1 MPRVLRLL
9 TVNLLLASWLA
20 VTLAV
25 GAGVTQDAGDQPPVT
40 PTAQAAQTAE
50 EGAETAP
57 LPSDPFQRCALRVLA
72 GEFGEVEPWKLE
84 AYRRGLEAGVTVRGR
99 AWVTAYYPWEGRSG
113 RVDRRG
119 NPCTLRTAAA
129 NKIPYGTYVW
139 IENPCQMRQV
149 RDCGAK
155 RNDRIA
161 QRKGARL
168 WIDLWSRTRLGS
180 RVTRYA
186 VIGKE
191 QP

>member
-1 MPRVLRLL
+1 MTRLL
-9 TVNLLLASWLA
+9 TINLLLASWLA
-20 VTLAV
+20 ITLALGESV
-25 GAGVTQDAGDQPPVT
+25 SLPA
-40 PTAQAAQTAE
+40 
-50 EGAETAP
+50 AETPSPSSPPTTPGVVAP
-57 LPSDPFQRCALRVLA
+57 SPPPPADPFQRCAVRVLR
-72 GEFGEVEPWKLE
+72 GDFGPVEPWKLA

-113 RVDRRG
+113 RIDRRG

-139 IENPCQMRQV
+139 IENPCQMRQIV
-149 RDCGAK
+149 DCGAK
-155 RNDRIA
+155 SNDAIA

>member
-9 TVNLLLASWLA
+9 TVNVLLASWLA

-40 PTAQAAQTAE
+40 PTAQAGQTAE
-50 EGAETAP
+50 EGAVP
-57 LPSDPFQRCALRVLA
+57 LAAPSDPFQRCAVRVLR
-72 GEFGEVEPWKLE
+72 GDFGPVEPWKLE

-139 IENPCQMRQV
+139 IENPCQMRQIV
-149 RDCGAK
+149 DCGAK
-155 RNDRIA
+155 SNDAIA